1 MNTIPA
7 RHAALPPGLV
17 PRGLSRAEAAAY
29 VGVSAGHFDKLVT
42 DGTMPAPKQLRG
54 RLVWDRVAL
63 DRAFSDLPDASGD
76 APPAGDDVW
85 DRARV

>member
-1 MNTIPA
+1 MTTPA
-7 RHAALPPGLV
+7 RHAALPPGLT

-29 VGVSAGHFDKLVT
+29 VGVS
-42 DGTMPAPKQLRG
+42 PKQLRG

-63 DRAFSDLPDASGD
+63 DRAFGDLHDAAGTAS
-76 APPAGDDVW
+76 PAGDDVW